1 MSFGKSGKLLYLL
14 LLRRQSCVSAGHTNP
29 ARTHLTCAMFSLPTP
44 QHTPVCM
51 ACAHKT
57 PDVLH
62 THLSPPHPCV
72 RSDVPLHPWC
82 GLPSL
87 LLSISS
93 PVCGIILKSHLLK
106 KGIMATQP
114 DNSFLGKFPYD
125 LSFPSL
131 EMHSS
136 SCFRK
141 SVCLHHSFSLPPG
154 KYILLRTSAL
164 LPSSVPARLMLCQ
177 AIHIC
182 IAYKTLWPR
191 NHLQSHCSKKL
202 FPKSP

>member
-1 MSFGKSGKLLYLL
+1 ML
-14 LLRRQSCVSAGHTNP
+14 
-29 ARTHLTCAMFSLPTP
+29 SLPAP
-44 QHTPVCM
+44 QHTPVCI

-62 THLSPPHPCV
+62 THPSPPHPCA
-72 RSDVPLHPWC
+72 RSDVPLQPWC
-82 GLPSL
+82 GFPSL

-93 PVCGIILKSHLLK
+93 PVCGILLKSHLLK

-114 DNSFLGKFPYD
+114 DNSFLGKFPGN

-131 EMHSS
+131 EVCSS

-141 SVCLHHSFSLPPG
+141 FGLLCRAGTVFASLVAHFLLENTS
-154 KYILLRTSAL
+154 LLRTSAL
-164 LPSSVPARLMLCQ
+164 LPSYMPARLMLCQ

-182 IAYKTLWPR
+182 IAYKTL
-191 NHLQSHCSKKL
+191 
-202 FPKSP
+202 